1 MPDFA
6 ALRRMMVDTQVRPS
20 DVTKLPLIQAMLHV
34 PRERF
39 VPDAL
44 SEIAYLGENLT
55 LSPDRVILDPRTLSK
70 MLDALAIGPT
80 DLVLDVAPGLGYSS
94 AVIAQLAEAVIAL
107 EPDADLAAEA
117 ETALAASEI
126 GNVIV
131 VNAPAPGGAPRH
143 APYDAVIIQGGIERF
158 PAEIEDQIKEGGR
171 AAALFMDG
179 ALGTARLG
187 IKRKGVLRWRD
198 AFNSSAPVLEGF
210 AREQSFA
217 L

>member
-1 MPDFA
+1 
-6 ALRRMMVDTQVRPS
+6 MMVDTQVRPS

-44 SEIAYLGENLT
+44 AEIAYLGENLT

-70 MLDALAIGPT
+70 MLDALNIGPT

-94 AVIAQLAEAVIAL
+94 AVIAQMAEAVIAL

-117 ETALAASEI
+117 EAALAASEI

-131 VNAPAPGGAPRH
+131 VERPGSGRRAAPRPLRRGDHPGRHRTFPGRDRGPDQGRRTRGGAVH
-143 APYDAVIIQGGIERF
+143 G
-158 PAEIEDQIKEGGR
+158 
-171 AAALFMDG
+171 
-179 ALGTARLG
+179 
-187 IKRKGVLRWRD
+187 
-198 AFNSSAPVLEGF
+198 
-210 AREQSFA
+210 
-217 L
+217 